1 MLFLASNMES
11 FQKKR
16 LHALFVTPDN
26 VSYYAT
32 GQIRSTHSA
41 KVFIFVWFFISWQT
55 ANYHV
60 LAAPESPKKRK

>member
-16 LHALFVTPDN
+16 LHALFV
-26 VSYYAT
+26 SYYAT

-41 KVFIFVWFFISWQT
+41 KVFIFV
-55 ANYHV
+55 
-60 LAAPESPKKRK
+60 